1 MLCKEASKHC
11 WVSYSVVVS
20 GGEDDRQ
27 ESREGE
33 AEEGEKQALAGSR
46 EPRGMP
52 CCAWLQAP
60 PPHPVSSSLGSLG
73 GALVGTPHCRCP
85 MLPGCVI
92 MGKSS

>member
-60 PPHPVSSSLGSLG
+60 PPPLREQQ
-73 GALVGTPHCRCP
+73 PW
-85 MLPGCVI
+85 LPGRRS
-92 MGKSS
+92 GGDTSL